1 MIAYF
6 ENELKNLKT
15 LSPCEETNKVFT
27 QLYNYCTESRKDFIK
42 ITPKVREIN
51 HICSNAEYQMELY
64 YANQIIHSENPKE
77 ALANFIY
84 FDNYKKLS
92 ALEYNNI
99 ILFQDKIQTMLFIWS
114 GPLPLSAILYA
125 QNYDIEITLMDISES
140 ALEISQKLILKLGLE
155 NKFHFISGDAQNIQ
169 TEKKY
174 DVVIG
179 ASLIF
184 ENDFQQQILENI
196 YKNISCN
203 YFLVRSSNGIRQLM
217 YKKVEKKF
225 LNKYF
230 QILLEIHPKNE
241 LVNSII
247 ITKKYA

>member
-1 MIAYF
+1 
-6 ENELKNLKT
+6 
-15 LSPCEETNKVFT
+15 
-27 QLYNYCTESRKDFIK
+27 
-42 ITPKVREIN
+42 
-51 HICSNAEYQMELY
+51 
-64 YANQIIHSENPKE
+64 
-77 ALANFIY
+77 
-84 FDNYKKLS
+84 
-92 ALEYNNI
+92 
-99 ILFQDKIQTMLFIWS
+99 
-114 GPLPLSAILYA
+114 
-125 QNYDIEITLMDISES
+125 MDISES
-140 ALEISQKLILKLGLE
+140 ALEISKKLILKLGLE